1 MKNTILIVEDESAI
15 REMLSFSLMQS
26 NYIVLQATTAIEALK
41 VLDDITPD
49 LAIIDWGLPQMS
61 GLELVKRIRENE
73 VIADTPIIML
83 TARTQEHDK
92 IKGLDTGVDDYM
104 TKPVSIKELQAHI
117 KALLRRS
124 KGFKKTNII
133 QIDKVKMDIDSHQ
146 VYIETNEINLSIT
159 EFNLLKIFM
168 KNPNKLLS
176 REQILN
182 HVWGRNSFVELRT
195 VDVHILRLRKALK
208 KYKQDHMLKTVRG
221 AGYKFLG
228 SNRSVDNN

>member
-1 MKNTILIVEDESAI
+1 MKNTILIVEDETAI
-15 REMLSFSLMQS
+15 REMLVFSLMQS
-26 NYIVLQATTAIEALK
+26 NYIVLQAKTAMEALK
-41 VLDDITPD
+41 ILDDVTPD

-61 GLELVKRIRENE
+61 GLELVKSIRNNE
-73 VIADTPIIML
+73 VIIDIPIIML

-117 KALLRRS
+117 NALLRRS
-124 KGFKKTNII
+124 EGFKKSHIIETNH
-133 QIDKVKMDIDSHQ
+133 VKMNLDSHQ
-146 VYIETNEINLSIT
+146 IFIDENEVNLSIT
-159 EFNLLKIFM
+159 EFNLFKLFI

-208 KYKQDHMLKTVRG
+208 KHKQDHMLKTVRG
-221 AGYKFLG
+221 AGYKFMG
-228 SNRSVDNN
+228 